1 MQPRAVQP
9 RLEHGGKQ
17 SAELVERSFATTRKC
32 DLMGCGS
39 SAAVPVKGF
48 EESSKPAPYLAKPGA
63 EAAPAKAE
71 AAPARAAEA
80 AAATAEPASTT
91 APAAGG
97 GKQQTEERPASEA
110 DLDAAAALIQGAM
123 ATLADE
129 SWTTAAASEA
139 ELDQAAALIQGA
151 VEAVADKPPAERLW

>member
-1 MQPRAVQP
+1 
-9 RLEHGGKQ
+9 
-17 SAELVERSFATTRKC
+17 
-32 DLMGCGS
+32 MGCGS
-39 SAAVPVKGF
+39 SAPVPT
-48 EESSKPAPYLAKPGA
+48 EESSKPAPDLAKPRA

-80 AAATAEPASTT
+80 ATAEPAPTI

-123 ATLADE
+123 ATVADD

-151 VEAVADKPPAERLW
+151 VETVADEPPSERLR

>member
-1 MQPRAVQP
+1 MQQ
-9 RLEHGGKQ
+9 LF
-17 SAELVERSFATTRKC
+17 ERRFR
-32 DLMGCGS
+32 MGCGS
-39 SAAVPVKGF
+39 SAPVPT
-48 EESSKPAPYLAKPGA
+48 EESSKPAPDLAKPRA

-71 AAPARAAEA
+71 AAAAEA
-80 AAATAEPASTT
+80 AAATAEPAPTI

-110 DLDAAAALIQGAM
+110 DLDAAAALIHGAM
-123 ATLADE
+123 ATVADD

-151 VEAVADKPPAERLW
+151 VETVADEPPTERLR

>member
-1 MQPRAVQP
+1 
-9 RLEHGGKQ
+9 
-17 SAELVERSFATTRKC
+17 
-32 DLMGCGS
+32 MGCGS
-39 SAAVPVKGF
+39 SAPVPTDEPVKAF
-48 EESSKPAPYLAKPGA
+48 ESSKPAPDLAKPR
-63 EAAPAKAE
+63 AE

-80 AAATAEPASTT
+80 AAATAEPAPTI

-110 DLDAAAALIQGAM
+110 DLDAAAALIHGAM
-123 ATLADE
+123 ATVADD

-151 VEAVADKPPAERLW
+151 VETVADEPPAERLR

>member
-1 MQPRAVQP
+1 
-9 RLEHGGKQ
+9 
-17 SAELVERSFATTRKC
+17 
-32 DLMGCGS
+32 MGCGS
-39 SAAVPVKGF
+39 SAPVPTDEPVKAF
-48 EESSKPAPYLAKPGA
+48 ESSKPAPDLAKPRA

-71 AAPARAAEA
+71 AAAAEA
-80 AAATAEPASTT
+80 AAATAEPAPTI

-123 ATLADE
+123 ATVADD

-151 VEAVADKPPAERLW
+151 VETVADEPPDERLR

>member
-1 MQPRAVQP
+1 
-9 RLEHGGKQ
+9 
-17 SAELVERSFATTRKC
+17 
-32 DLMGCGS
+32 MGCGS
-39 SAAVPVKGF
+39 SAPVPTDEPIKAF
-48 EESSKPAPYLAKPGA
+48 ESSKPAPDLAKPRA
-63 EAAPAKAE
+63 EAAPVKAE
-71 AAPARAAEA
+71 AAPAVATAEA
-80 AAATAEPASTT
+80 AAATAEPAPTI

-123 ATLADE
+123 ATVADD

-151 VEAVADKPPAERLW
+151 VETVADEPPAERLR

>member
-1 MQPRAVQP
+1 
-9 RLEHGGKQ
+9 
-17 SAELVERSFATTRKC
+17 
-32 DLMGCGS
+32 MGCGS
-39 SAAVPVKGF
+39 SAPVPTDEPVKAF
-48 EESSKPAPYLAKPGA
+48 ESSKPAPDLAKPRA

-80 AAATAEPASTT
+80 AAATAEPAPTI

-110 DLDAAAALIQGAM
+110 DLDAAAALIQGAV
-123 ATLADE
+123 ATVADD
-129 SWTTAAASEA
+129 SWTTAAAAEA

-151 VEAVADKPPAERLW
+151 VETVVDEPPDERLR

>member
-1 MQPRAVQP
+1 
-9 RLEHGGKQ
+9 
-17 SAELVERSFATTRKC
+17 
-32 DLMGCGS
+32 MGCGS
-39 SAAVPVKGF
+39 SAPVPTDEPVKAF
-48 EESSKPAPYLAKPGA
+48 ESSKPAPDLAKPRA

-71 AAPARAAEA
+71 AA
-80 AAATAEPASTT
+80 AATAEPAPTI

-110 DLDAAAALIQGAM
+110 DLDAAAALIHGAM
-123 ATLADE
+123 ATVADD

-151 VEAVADKPPAERLW
+151 VETVADEPPDERLR

>member
-1 MQPRAVQP
+1 
-9 RLEHGGKQ
+9 
-17 SAELVERSFATTRKC
+17 
-32 DLMGCGS
+32 MGCGS
-39 SAAVPVKGF
+39 SAPVPTDEPVKAF
-48 EESSKPAPYLAKPGA
+48 ESSKPAPDLAKPRA

-71 AAPARAAEA
+71 AA
-80 AAATAEPASTT
+80 AATAEPAPTI

-123 ATLADE
+123 ATVADD

-151 VEAVADKPPAERLW
+151 VETVADETPAERLR

>member
-1 MQPRAVQP
+1 
-9 RLEHGGKQ
+9 
-17 SAELVERSFATTRKC
+17 
-32 DLMGCGS
+32 MGCGS
-39 SAAVPVKGF
+39 SAPVPTDEPVKAF
-48 EESSKPAPYLAKPGA
+48 ESSKPAPDLAKPRA

-71 AAPARAAEA
+71 AA
-80 AAATAEPASTT
+80 AATAEPAPTI

-123 ATLADE
+123 ATVADD

-151 VEAVADKPPAERLW
+151 VETVADEPPDERLR